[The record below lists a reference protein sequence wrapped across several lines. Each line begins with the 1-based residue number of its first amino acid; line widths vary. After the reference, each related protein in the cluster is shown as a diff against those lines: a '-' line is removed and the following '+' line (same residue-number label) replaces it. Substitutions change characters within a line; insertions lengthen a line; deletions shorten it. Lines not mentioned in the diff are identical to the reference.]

1 MKDLFNEIL
10 AMEDIQGVLLLS
22 HEGETIFKE
31 LNVPV
36 RKNREL
42 ERSFHEIVKTFDG
55 IREADLLLEKVRVYI
70 RKSNMNYLI
79 VIMGSFAS
87 AAMVRLNCDMILPSL
102 NEAKAGKGLRQIL
115 KRSR

>member
-22 HEGETIFKE
+22 SEGETIFKE
-31 LNVPV
+31 FNVPV
-36 RKNREL
+36 RKNNEL
-42 ERSFHEIVKTFDG
+42 DESFHRMVKSFNG

-70 RKSNMNYLI
+70 RKSNTSYLI
-79 VIMGSFAS
+79 VIMGFFAS
-87 AAMVRLNCDMILPSL
+87 AAMVRLRCDLILPSL
-102 NEAKAGKGLRQIL
+102 NDAKAGKGLRQIF

>member
-22 HEGETIFKE
+22 SEGETIFKE
-31 LNVPV
+31 FNVPV
-36 RKNREL
+36 RKNNEL
-42 ERSFHEIVKTFDG
+42 DESFHEIVKSFNG
-55 IREADLLLEKVRVYI
+55 IREADLLLEKGRVYI
-70 RKSNMNYLI
+70 RKSNMSYLI

-87 AAMVRLNCDMILPSL
+87 AAMVRLSCDMILPSL
-102 NEAKAGKGLRQIL
+102 NDAKAGKGLRQIF

>member
-22 HEGETIFKE
+22 SEGETIFKE
-31 LNVPV
+31 FKVPV
-36 RKNREL
+36 LKDNEL
-42 ERSFHEIVKTFDG
+42 DESFYEIVKSFNG
-55 IREADLLLEKVRVYI
+55 IREADLVLEKVKVYI
-70 RKSNMNYLI
+70 RKCNMSYLI

-87 AAMVRLNCDMILPSL
+87 AAMVRLSCDMILPSL
-102 NEAKAGKGLRQIL
+102 NNAKAGKGLRQIF

>member
-22 HEGETIFKE
+22 SEGETIFKE
-31 LNVPV
+31 FNVPV
-36 RKNREL
+36 RKNSEL
-42 ERSFHEIVKTFDG
+42 DESFYEIVKSFNG

-79 VIMGSFAS
+79 VIMGSFAP
-87 AAMVRLNCDMILPSL
+87 AAMVRLSCDMILPSL
-102 NEAKAGKGLRQIL
+102 NDAKAGKGLRQL
-115 KRSR
+115 FKRSR